1 MKFEWNENK
10 NQRRKGIKGK
20 FYIPE
25 NEIELPVYLDKDNQ
39 KYYLKLAKE
48 KKMAMS
54 KSINNV
60 LSKERDLIDV
70 VINK

>member
-1 MKFEWNENK
+1 MKKQYDFS
-10 NQRRKGIKGK
+10 KGIKGK

-25 NEIELPVYLDKDNQ
+25 DEIELPVYLDKENQ
-39 KYYLKLAKE
+39 EYYMKLAKE

-54 KSINNV
+54 KFINNV
-60 LSKERDLIDV
+60 LSKDRDLIDT